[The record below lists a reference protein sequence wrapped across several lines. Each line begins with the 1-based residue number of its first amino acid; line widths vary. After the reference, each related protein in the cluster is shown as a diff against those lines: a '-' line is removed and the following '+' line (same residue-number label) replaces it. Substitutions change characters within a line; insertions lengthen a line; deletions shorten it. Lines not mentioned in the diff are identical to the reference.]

1 MNKLVAATVL
11 AAAAFAAQS
20 AVACDWNRQA
30 SADQQQIATS
40 TPVQAPQPATPTT
53 SADASRPSTP
63 TAPVVLVNDRH

>member
-11 AAAAFAAQS
+11 AAAAFAVQPA
-20 AVACDWNRQA
+20 AACDWNREA
-30 SADQQQIATS
+30 STDQQQVATS

-53 SADASRPSTP
+53 TADVSRPVTP